1 MRVLWIGL
9 ALAAIA
15 GAQTEI
21 VIETEFGVMEAVL
34 EDKKAPVT
42 VENFLKYV
50 DAGHYSGGQFFRTVR
65 TNPDNQPK
73 SEIKIDVAQAQ
84 VNPEFSKKGFPPIK
98 IERTR
103 DTGLKHVDGSLSM
116 PRTTPDSATSGFSV
130 CIGDQPNLDFGS
142 LRNPDGQGFAV
153 FGRIT
158 SGMDVARKIHR
169 SPSGP
174 NETTAPVAMGDQ
186 RLTPPIRILS
196 VRRKR

>member
-1 MRVLWIGL
+1 MRAFWIGL
-9 ALAAIA
+9 ALAVSA

-34 EDKKAPVT
+34 EDKKAPLS

-50 DAGHYSGGQFFRTVR
+50 DAGSYTGGEFFRTVR

-73 SEIKIDVAQAQ
+73 ASIKIDVVQAR
-84 VNPEFSKKGFPPIK
+84 VNPESEKKPFPPIK
-98 IERTR
+98 LERTR

-116 PRTTPDSATSGFSV
+116 PRTTPDSGTSGFSI

-158 SGMDVARKIHR
+158 SGMDVARRIHR

-174 NETTAPVAMGDQ
+174 NPTNAAVAMGDQ
-186 RLTPPIRILS
+186 RLTPPIKILS